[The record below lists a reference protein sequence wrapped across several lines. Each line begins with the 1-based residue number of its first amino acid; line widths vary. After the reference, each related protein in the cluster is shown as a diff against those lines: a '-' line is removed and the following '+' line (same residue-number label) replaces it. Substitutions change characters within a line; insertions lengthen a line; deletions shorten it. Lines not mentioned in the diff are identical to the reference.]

1 MTEVLGGDFIVGGE
15 EVVGG
20 GESVIEVLEVD
31 VFNFVVLFP
40 FIKPFFPVEFDF
52 TVNTA
57 NEDNGE

>member
-31 VFNFVVLFP
+31 VFNFVVFLFV
-40 FIKPFFPVEFDF
+40 KPFFPAEFDF
-52 TVNTA
+52 TINTA